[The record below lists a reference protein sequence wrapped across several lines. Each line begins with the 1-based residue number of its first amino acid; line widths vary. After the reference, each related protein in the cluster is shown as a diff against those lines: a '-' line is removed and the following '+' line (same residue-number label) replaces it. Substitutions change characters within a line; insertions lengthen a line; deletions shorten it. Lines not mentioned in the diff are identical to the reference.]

1 VLVDAVDAAIEA
13 EVGLFGVSLEALVL
27 TISVALSVTSSIPKA
42 IRGTGPSSLGAPTD
56 IPRVTRKFGP

>member
-27 TISVALSVTSSIPKA
+27 TIGIEEVELGLQGEVPPEMSSSKGDVDG
-42 IRGTGPSSLGAPTD
+42 RSHW
-56 IPRVTRKFGP
+56 RR